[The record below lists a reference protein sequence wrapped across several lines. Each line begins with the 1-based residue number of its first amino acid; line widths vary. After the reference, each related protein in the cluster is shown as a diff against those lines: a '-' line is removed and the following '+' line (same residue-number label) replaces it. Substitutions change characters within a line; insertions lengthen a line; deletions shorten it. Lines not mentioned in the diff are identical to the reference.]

1 MKYHLAPVS
10 RKVATILSD
19 INYSVFMYGWSTGV
33 TTISSNRTV
42 VKQIEATIEDHR
54 NGDEGLEGPLVWVC
68 DTARSLAGKD
78 KDRKI

>member
-10 RKVATILSD
+10 RKVAKILSD
-19 INYSVFMYGWSTGV
+19 INYSVFMYGWSTAV

-42 VKQIEATIEDHR
+42 VKQIETTIEEHR
-54 NGDEGLEGPLVWVC
+54 NGDERLEGPPVWVC

-78 KDRKI
+78 KDRKM